1 MTVVAFWA
9 PISAPHSPPRT
20 NDITFDLAEDTIAL
34 FYQGFRV
41 AGGALYFACVDCTSA
56 SNRGTD
62 AVAVDAHDTTENGTQ
77 PAVSCDHSPRPLE
90 LCVAR
95 PRDSGLET
103 AFDGA

>member
-1 MTVVAFWA
+1 MLLAKWA
-9 PISAPHSPPRT
+9 LIS
-20 NDITFDLAEDTIAL
+20 ILASRARASRAHTENSTAV

-41 AGGALYFACVDCTSA
+41 TGGALYFACVDCTSA
-56 SNRGTD
+56 SDRGPD

-77 PAVSCDHSPRPLE
+77 PAVSCDRPPLE